1 MIIDSHETGGRGSH
15 PSTQGDSA
23 TERVARPRQP
33 AEASIRSAEQRMRN
47 TRQQWWAWLL
57 AGLIAVGAGASAQT
71 NTGAIGGVVVDTSG
85 AVLPG
90 ATVVATHPASGFTIE
105 RVTDAEGRVFLPA
118 LPTGVWEVT
127 AALPGF
133 RRATQTGITLELGR
147 TLQLELA
154 LSLGAISEEVTVEI
168 TAPLLQ
174 VTTAEISDVIE
185 AREVEDMPLN
195 GRQFLQLAQL
205 SDAVV
210 IPPGGTRGGALQQA
224 GPLPNVG
231 GQRAGHNIYMLD
243 GFKVTDEL
251 FNNLVINPSV
261 DSIQE
266 FKIQKSMYPPEFG
279 GKASALINVATKAGG
294 NRFHGS
300 LFEFVRDDRFD
311 AHNFFDDRHEPVPP
325 LEQHQ
330 FGGSLGGPL
339 VHDRTFFFVSYERQR
354 TRRSLTKTF
363 SVPDAALRAGDF
375 SGFGPICDPS
385 TIDPTT
391 GACTPFANS
400 HIPADRLDP
409 IATTFLGQVPLPNG
423 QSRFQNLTSV
433 ERQDKAGHQFS
444 IRVDHRLSNIDQLFV
459 RFSSFDADEIQPF
472 GTSVLQEALVPGF
485 GRTLDTTARNLGVS
499 HTRTFGTSML
509 NEVRF
514 GYMSV
519 NGGQASLNAGVDFA
533 GQVGLE
539 GVSRNPRDVGFPQI
553 STAGLYSTMGDPTTF
568 VSRHNEHFEVYDNFL
583 IDRGDHRLK
592 FGGYLFHL
600 KFRPVNADTARG
612 AFTYT
617 GQWTGNALADFLLGF
632 PTSARSGRGGG
643 DENAR
648 TTWLHLYAQDDW
660 RVRDNLTINYGLR
673 YELNSH
679 MTDVDNRLAS
689 IDLSV
694 PGGRYV
700 IASDDAGTISPD
712 AEALLPLIPIPWV
725 SSAEIGWDRSLL
737 RPSKKRFAPRIGFA
751 LSLGDTR
758 PAVLRG
764 GYGIF
769 LNQWAYSV
777 QTAFTRNLPFFF
789 LKQVDAPSDQVV
801 PTLET
806 RDILT
811 SDATGS
817 IAGTIMD
824 HDYQVEYT
832 QTWSGG
838 LQVEVLP
845 RTMVEV
851 SYMGS
856 YTIGADNSTIHNVPE
871 PGPGRIDS
879 RRPIPELSAIRAIRF
894 DGRSI
899 YHAVTF
905 KTERRFDGYYAFN
918 VAYTLSKSRD
928 DASSPGATTFESNV
942 PQDVRN
948 IFPGEN
954 ALSSF
959 DHRHQFVASGSYQ
972 LPFFEGAG
980 GATEALAG
988 GWRVNAIIILQSGAP
1003 FTVNLGQDRAN
1014 IGAGPAQRPD
1024 QIGDPSLAAGQRSA
1038 GQWFNTAAFDLQ
1050 DPFTFGSA
1058 GRNSVFG
1065 PGLASVD
1072 LSILKGWYVG
1082 DEGRLEFRWEI
1093 FNLLNRTNFDVPN
1106 RIFGTPNFGRIF
1118 SAQNAREMQFGL
1130 RYSF

>member
-1 MIIDSHETGGRGSH
+1 MFVTRRGR
-15 PSTQGDSA
+15 Q
-23 TERVARPRQP
+23 RVRG
-33 AEASIRSAEQRMRN
+33 I
-47 TRQQWWAWLL
+47 TRQWCASLF
-57 AGLIAVGAGASAQT
+57 AGLIAVGAGVSAQT
-71 NTGAIGGVVVDTSG
+71 NTGELGGVVLDTSG
-85 AVLPG
+85 GVLPG
-90 ATVVATHPASGFTIE
+90 TTVVATHPASGFAIE
-105 RVTDAEGRVFLPA
+105 RVTNAEGRFFLPA
-118 LPTGVWEVT
+118 LPIGVWEVV
-127 AALPGF
+127 AEMPGF
-133 RRATQTGITLELGR
+133 QRTTQTGITLELGGS
-147 TLQLELA
+147 LQLVFT
-154 LSLGAISEEVTVEI
+154 LSLGAISEEVSVEI
-168 TAPLLQ
+168 SAPLLQ

-185 AREVEDMPLN
+185 TREVEQIPLN

-279 GKASALINVATKAGG
+279 GKASALINVATKAGS

-311 AHNFFDDRHEPVPP
+311 AHNFFDDKRAPVPP
-325 LEQHQ
+325 LKQHQ
-330 FGGSLGGPL
+330 FGGSFGGHL
-339 VHDRTFFFVSYERQR
+339 VRDRTFFFVSYERQR
-354 TRRSLTKTF
+354 TNRSITKTF

-375 SGFGPICDPS
+375 SVFGPICDPG
-385 TIDPTT
+385 TT
-391 GACTPFANS
+391 GCTPFAGNR
-400 HIPADRLDP
+400 IPADRLDP
-409 IATTFLGQVPLPNG
+409 IAQAFLAHVPLPN
-423 QSRFQNLTSV
+423 SENRVQNLTSV
-433 ERQDKAGHQFS
+433 EPQDKAAHQFS
-444 IRVDHRLSNIDQLFV
+444 VRVDHRLSGTDQLFV
-459 RFSSFDADEIQPF
+459 RFSSFDATEIQPF
-472 GTSVLQEALVPGF
+472 GTSVLQETLVPGF

-499 HTRTFGTSML
+499 HTRTFGTTML
-509 NEVRF
+509 NELRF

-519 NGGQASLNAGVDFA
+519 DGGQASLNAGVDFA

-568 VSRHNEHFEVYDNFL
+568 VSRNNEHFEVYDNFL

-600 KFRPVNADTARG
+600 RFRPLNADTARG

-632 PTSARSGRGGG
+632 PTSARSGVGGG
-643 DENAR
+643 DEDAR

-660 RVRDNLTINYGLR
+660 RVRDNLTVNYGLR

-679 MTDVDNRLAS
+679 MKDVDNRLSS

-712 AEALLPLIPIPWV
+712 AAALLPLIPIPWV
-725 SSAEIGWDRSLL
+725 TSAEIGWERSLL
-737 RPSKKRFAPRIGFA
+737 RPSKKRFAPRVGFA
-751 LSLGDTR
+751 LSLGETR
-758 PAVLRG
+758 PAVIRG

-789 LKQVDAPSDQVV
+789 LKQVDAPSDQSV
-801 PTLET
+801 PTLQT
-806 RDILT
+806 RDILI

-817 IAGTIMD
+817 IGGTIMD
-824 HDYQVEYT
+824 HDFQVEYT

-838 LQVEVLP
+838 IQVEALP

-856 YTIGADNSTIHNVPE
+856 YTIGADNSTIRNVPV
-871 PGPGRIDS
+871 PGPGPIDT
-879 RRPIPELSAIRAIRF
+879 RRPVPGLSAIRAIRF
-894 DGRSI
+894 DGTSI

-905 KTERRFDGYYAFN
+905 KAERRFDGRYSFN
-918 VAYTLSKSRD
+918 VAYTLSRSRD

-972 LPFFEGAG
+972 VPFFEGAG
-980 GATEALAG
+980 GATEAVAG
-988 GWRVNAIIILQSGAP
+988 GWRVNAIVILQSGAP

-1014 IGAGPAQRPD
+1014 IGSGPAQRPN
-1024 QIGDPSLAAGQRSA
+1024 QIGDPTLPAGQRSA
-1038 GQWFNTAAFDLQ
+1038 DQWFDTGAFALQ

-1058 GRNSVFG
+1058 GRNSVFA
-1065 PGLASVD
+1065 PGLATVD
-1072 LSILKGWYVG
+1072 LSIVKGWYVG
-1082 DEGRLEFRWEI
+1082 EQGRLEFRWEI
-1093 FNLLNRTNFDVPN
+1093 FNLLNRANFDVPN

-1118 SAQNAREMQFGL
+1118 SAQHAREMQFGL